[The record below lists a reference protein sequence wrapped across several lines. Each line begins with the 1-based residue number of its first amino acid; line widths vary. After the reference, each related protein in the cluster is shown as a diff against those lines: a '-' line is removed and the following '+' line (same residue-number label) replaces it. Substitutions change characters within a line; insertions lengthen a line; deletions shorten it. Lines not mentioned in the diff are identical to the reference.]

1 MQEEYDELEAEFVE
15 YRRQIGATS
24 KGNAAKEVRA
34 LKAIIKNLE
43 QDIAQDRIKHQKL
56 TSKRGQ
62 QYRRLADEV
71 CVLYCGRYGC
81 SVVKVDSLMVDRCM
95 LFIERF
101 IL

>member
-43 QDIAQDRIKHQKL
+43 QDLAQERIKHQKL
-56 TSKRGQ
+56 TSKRSQ

-71 CVLYCGRYGC
+71 
-81 SVVKVDSLMVDRCM
+81 SSLQR
-95 LFIERF
+95 
-101 IL
+101 

>member
-1 MQEEYDELEAEFVE
+1 MQEEYGDLEAEFVE

-43 QDIAQDRIKHQKL
+43 QDLAQERTKHQKVS
-56 TSKRGQ
+56 SKRSQ

-71 CVLYCGRYGC
+71 C
-81 SVVKVDSLMVDRCM
+81 SLQ
-95 LFIERF
+95 L
-101 IL
+101 